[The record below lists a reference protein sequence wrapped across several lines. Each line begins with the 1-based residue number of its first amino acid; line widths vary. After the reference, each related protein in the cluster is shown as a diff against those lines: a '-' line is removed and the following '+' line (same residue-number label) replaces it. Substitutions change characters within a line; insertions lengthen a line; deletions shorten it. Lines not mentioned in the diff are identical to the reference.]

1 MKLYDLA
8 RYGLWFAVA
17 ETAYENRET
26 YHMSTTWLPHLITN
40 SLSLLFPEIVG
51 AVLPLLKHAP
61 DDSANDLELAEKILV
76 AMVVDNPHYVS
87 YVTPLAVGYML
98 SHPRFNIY
106 KGELADIR
114 VLGLGLDALPHAA
127 TAYGLAALTA
137 DTAEYAATVV
147 HRRNVLYPLIR
158 WAANNPALFSGLIL
172 AVVTLVWEGG
182 EYRTHRYEL
191 AKQHGDISKIN
202 MMWSLDDTARDV
214 TANALGW
221 LAAMIV
227 RLVRGRH

>member
-8 RYGLWFAVA
+8 RYGLWLAVA
-17 ETAYENRET
+17 ETAYENRAM

-51 AVLPLLKHAP
+51 AALPLLNPAP
-61 DDSANDLELAEKILV
+61 DDSANDLELAEKTL
-76 AMVVDNPHYVS
+76 AGMAVDNPHYVG
-87 YVTPLAVGYML
+87 YVTPLAVGYIL

-114 VLGLGLDALPHAA
+114 VLGLGLDALPHSA

-137 DTAEYAATVV
+137 DTAEYAATIV
-147 HRRNVLYPLIR
+147 HRRNVLYPLVKL
-158 WAANNPALFSGLIL
+158 AANNPALFSGL
-172 AVVTLVWEGG
+172 VVAIATLFYEGG
-182 EYRTHRYEL
+182 EYRVHRYEL
-191 AKQHGDISKIN
+191 AKQNGDITKIN
-202 MMWSLDDTARDV
+202 MMWSVEDTARDV

-221 LAAMIV
+221 LAAMIF
-227 RLVRGRH
+227 RLVRGRR